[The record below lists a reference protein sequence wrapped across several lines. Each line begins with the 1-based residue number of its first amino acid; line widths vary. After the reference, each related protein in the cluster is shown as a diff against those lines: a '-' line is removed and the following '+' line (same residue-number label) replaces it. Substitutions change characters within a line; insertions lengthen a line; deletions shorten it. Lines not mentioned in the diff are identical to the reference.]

1 MLPEEDVPMLSTH
14 FGLRRWY
21 DREIT
26 GPLSAMYA
34 GIDEH
39 LASKPVEDAP
49 PPAEPATAENQ
60 YLASE

>member
-21 DREIT
+21 EREIT
-26 GPLSAMYA
+26 EPLSAMYA
-34 GIDEH
+34 GMDER
-39 LASKPVEDAP
+39 LASAPAEDAQ
-49 PPAEPATAENQ
+49 PPAGPATAEKQ